1 MNTADGHDRCENCRY
16 FQPNETNGETG
27 DCRRYAPRPLQEGR
41 PLSVLAPWPMV
52 ETADWCGEWA
62 PPPTRQTPPVK

>member
-41 PLSVLAPWPMV
+41 PLSVLAP
-52 ETADWCGEWA
+52 A
-62 PPPTRQTPPVK
+62 PPAEPTDPAAVLADDGCPNAGD